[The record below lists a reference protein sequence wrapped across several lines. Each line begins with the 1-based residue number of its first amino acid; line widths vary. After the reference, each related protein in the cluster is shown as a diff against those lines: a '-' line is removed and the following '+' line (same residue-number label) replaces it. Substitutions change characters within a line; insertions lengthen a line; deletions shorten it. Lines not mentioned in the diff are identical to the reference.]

1 MNKEKE
7 FSVEY
12 SLKWGPTIGM
22 FIQYGFLP
30 IITIFWILTI
40 IIVDI
45 NWNTIL
51 DVLIVTAIF
60 LLAAYLTI
68 SEIVKKEKITIKNDY
83 LFIETS
89 WIRKKRMW
97 KYDLREIYKINL
109 VPKEYLWHEIYGI
122 ENPMFARYKMTFKY
136 KKKEIWFAD
145 GMDYKTAFS
154 VLSKMKESQ
163 ILEEK
168 LNQKS
173 SL

>member
-7 FSVEY
+7 FNVEY
-12 SLKWGPTIGM
+12 SLKWGPIIGM
-22 FIQYGFLP
+22 SIKYGLLP
-30 IITIFWILTI
+30 IITFFWFSTI
-40 IIVDI
+40 MIVDI

-60 LLAAYLTI
+60 LLVAYLAL
-68 SEIVKKEKITIKNDY
+68 SEIMKKEMLTIKNQY

-97 KYDLREIYKINL
+97 KYEMRVIDKINL

-122 ENPMFARYKMTFKY
+122 ENPMYARYKMTFKY

-145 GMDYKTAFS
+145 GLDHKTAFF
-154 VLSKMKESQ
+154 VLSKMKENP
-163 ILEEK
+163 ILAEK
-168 LNQKS
+168 LK
-173 SL
+173 